1 MGVSGINMYGLWD
14 YRFPTLGDRRPGRDL
29 HADRHRDR
37 VPSCSWTTRAF
48 AGVAA
53 PLRRVL
59 RRPRVDASRAHD
71 EAGPNR
77 TGTSGSGDQPARCYR
92 TASGTT
98 SGSRTRVSR
107 ATASRPAVGRS
118 RSCCGGR
125 SRTGAPGSWGPDAAV
140 TPRRH
145 GETGTD
151 RGSRWTDS
159 NRQRPVYWTG
169 ARPVLASA
177 ATP

>member
-77 TGTSGSGDQPARCYR
+77 TGTSWSGARPARCYR
-92 TASGTT
+92 TASRTA
-98 SGSRTRVSR
+98 SGSRTRVPG
-107 ATASRPAVGRS
+107 ATIPCPTVGRS
-118 RSCCGGR
+118 RSYR
-125 SRTGAPGSWGPDAAV
+125 AARLRRRESHPLPGLMRPGCSLVHHAAME
-140 TPRRH
+140 
-145 GETGTD
+145 ETGTPAKPLD
-151 RGSRWTDS
+151 GFEPSGRTAFQRG
-159 NRQRPVYWTG
+159 Y
-169 ARPVLASA
+169 
-177 ATP
+177 